1 MKKILYAAI
10 VTGSLFLGSC
20 TKDNE
25 GVKVELEKALPTIE
39 ITSMG
44 LMQQVGPFAQADAIL
59 VTFGGAITKAEP
71 GAFDLAWY
79 DAPSSGTPA
88 RVDSVHFD
96 NWTTAASTA
105 NNNNS
110 VTTSLLA
117 TTYPNTSAFSGTLV
131 LKLNRLA
138 AGNKSYTL
146 RLYARTKDNKMATV
160 SVTKFITVK

>member
-1 MKKILYAAI
+1 MKKTFYTAI
-10 VTGSLFLGSC
+10 IAGSVLLGSC

-25 GVKVELEKALPTIE
+25 NVKTELEKALPTIE

-44 LMQQVGPFAQADAIL
+44 LLQQVGPFAQADAIQ

-79 DAPSSGTPA
+79 DAPSSGAAT

-96 NWTTAASTA
+96 TWNTGASTA
-105 NNNNS
+105 NGNNS
-110 VTTSLLA
+110 VTTSLVE
-117 TTYPNTSAFSGTLV
+117 TSYPNTSAFSGTLV
-131 LKLNRLA
+131 LKLSRLA

-146 RLYARTKDNKMATV
+146 RLYARTKDSKMATV
-160 SVTKFITVK
+160 SVSRFITVK